1 MTSQPDDPIADYGYF
16 DIWPNNKNIRLGI
29 GSNRIYQLID
39 ELSIDVLLLP
49 FVEDEKTVVSRH
61 DNVARVNKKEGLG
74 IARNIF
80 LCGRFRPCNA
90 NVEYFLRATAYIFW

>member
-1 MTSQPDDPIADYGYF
+1 MGSTVGFRVGIAVG
-16 DIWPNNKNIRLGI
+16 PEV
-29 GSNRIYQLID
+29 GSSVGTKVG
-39 ELSIDVLLLP
+39 EGVGS

-90 NVEYFLRATAYIFW
+90 NVGYFLRATAYIFW

>member
-1 MTSQPDDPIADYGYF
+1 MGNDVGSRVGLAI
-16 DIWPNNKNIRLGI
+16 GI
-29 GSNRIYQLID
+29 SVGDGVI
-39 ELSIDVLLLP
+39 VGKGVGP